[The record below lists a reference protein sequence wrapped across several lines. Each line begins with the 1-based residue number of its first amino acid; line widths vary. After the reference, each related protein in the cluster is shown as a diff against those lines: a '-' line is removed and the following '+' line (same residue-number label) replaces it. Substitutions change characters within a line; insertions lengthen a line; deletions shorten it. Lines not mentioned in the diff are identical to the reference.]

1 VGVAK
6 GFPVFPYRGVVVP
19 TVVAVVLVGLT
30 GAPACAH
37 PHVWVDTTV
46 TALVKDGKVVALRQ
60 DWSFDED
67 FTATVLADVR
77 KIGGMA
83 AVAQAKPFTLGEM
96 AKLKQDAFSNL
107 KNYNYFTHVWS
118 GAKAVA
124 LGKEVSGFSARLE
137 GERLAYTFT
146 LPLAVPVDVKAG
158 PVAIGVW
165 DDSYYVDVGP
175 AKGAPGGVEGDGSAA
190 CRSRVV
196 ESKEHAIYN
205 GTIYPK
211 MVEITC

>member
-1 VGVAK
+1 
-6 GFPVFPYRGVVVP
+6 VFPYRGVIVLA
-19 TVVAVVLVGLT
+19 VVALLLI
-30 GAPACAH
+30 GAAGSPAWAH

-77 KIGGMA
+77 KVNGMA
-83 AVAQAKPFTLGEM
+83 AMAQAKPFTPGEM

-118 GAKAVA
+118 GAKAVPV
-124 LGKEVSGFSARLE
+124 GKEVTGFSARME

-146 LPLAVPVDVKAG
+146 LPLAAPVDVKAG
-158 PVAIGVW
+158 PLAIGVW
-165 DDSYYVDVGP
+165 DDTYYVDVGP
-175 AKGAPGGVEGDGSAA
+175 ATKAPGGVEGDGSAA
-190 CRSRVV
+190 CHSRVV

-205 GTIYPK
+205 GSIYPK